1 MAVDGTMNI
10 VRVNHVRWT
19 TAAHYTDLASITD
32 VSGFACAIVSKLAG
46 SQFYVSIQHSGLLF
60 CDGNLGLKRN
70 GTQCVENLIGTD
82 RSYND
87 NYHDVDTFAG
97 FYLDTGISSTAGTT
111 YTYQVT
117 AQATG
122 CDRDGWFNRDPSNSV
137 NNGRCSITVMEVSP

>member
-19 TAAHYTDLASITD
+19 TAAHYTDLGSHTNIT
-32 VSGFACAIVSKLAG
+32 GFACSIVAKLAG
-46 SQFYVSIQHSGLLF
+46 SQFLVSLHHTGLLF
-60 CDGNLGLKRN
+60 CDGDLGLKRN
-70 GTQCVENLIGTD
+70 GTQCVQNLIGTD
-82 RSYND
+82 RSYSH

-97 FYLDTGISSTAGTT
+97 NFLDTGISSTAGTT

-117 AQATG
+117 ARATG
-122 CDRDGWFNRDPSNSV
+122 CDRDGWFNRDPSGST